1 MYGKYKHIA
10 IDDVSHQPK
19 KSELKA
25 IEDLLGTE
33 LPEDFLEFLN
43 VANGGYIEYVI
54 DVSFREGKTEPLSFC
69 SIFSTEPG
77 DFCDETF
84 IGEIKSEREYAKIP
98 NKILPFARDGGGSIV
113 YLDLTDEGNGRVVA
127 FVQGLPEWTGL
138 RTESEFIQLA
148 ASFEEYIRKLRID
161 RNLLIDQIQND
172 VSQISHI
179 DATLEWLEIGMPDW
193 RKDQEIL
200 KEIECARNRLIK

>member
-33 LPEDFLEFLN
+33 LPEDFL
-43 VANGGYIEYVI
+43 
-54 DVSFREGKTEPLSFC
+54 D